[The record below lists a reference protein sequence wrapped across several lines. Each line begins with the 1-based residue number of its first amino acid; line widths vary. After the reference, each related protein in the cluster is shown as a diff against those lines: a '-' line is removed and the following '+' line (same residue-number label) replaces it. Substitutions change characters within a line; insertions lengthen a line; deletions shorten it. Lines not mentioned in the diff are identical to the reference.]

1 MPEDDPSYDHRVRV
15 RYAETDQMG
24 VVHHANYVLY
34 LEEARTAWMA
44 ALGVP
49 YGQLEREG
57 VGLAVRKVDL
67 RYHESALYEDDLL
80 VRTRLERL
88 RGASVVFA
96 YEVLR
101 ERDSALLVR
110 ASTDLAC
117 IDLQGGRGPRPLPEH
132 VREVMAGVALG

>member
-1 MPEDDPSYDHRVRV
+1 MSAEPPTYDHRVRV

-34 LEEARTAWMA
+34 LEEARTAWMN

-49 YGQLEREG
+49 YGQLERQG

-67 RYHESALYEDDLL
+67 RYRESALYEDDLI
-80 VRTRLERL
+80 VRTCLERL
-88 RGASVVFA
+88 RGASVVFG

-101 ERDSALLVR
+101 ERDGALLVR
-110 ASTDLAC
+110 GSTDLAC
-117 IDLQGGRGPRPLPEH
+117 IDLTGTRGPRALPEQ
-132 VREVMAGVALG
+132 VRAVMAGVSRA